1 MKNRT
6 SEKRG
11 LSSSGRITRPHDF
24 ISCSMMLNVMLKL
37 VALFYI
43 AATAPFLE
51 KRVEPPPAFIHA
63 FPFNMKS
70 K

>member
-11 LSSSGRITRPHDF
+11 LPSSGRMTCPHDF
-24 ISCSMMLNVMLKL
+24 ISCSMMFNVMLKL
-37 VALFYI
+37 DALFYI
-43 AATAPFLE
+43 VATVPFLE
-51 KRVEPPPAFIHA
+51 TRIESPPTFFHA

>member
-11 LSSSGRITRPHDF
+11 LPSSGRMTCPHDF

-43 AATAPFLE
+43 ATTVPFLQTRIE
-51 KRVEPPPAFIHA
+51 SPPAFIHA

>member
-6 SEKRG
+6 SEKLG
-11 LSSSGRITRPHDF
+11 LPSSGRITRPHDF

-43 AATAPFLE
+43 VSTVPFLE
-51 KRVEPPPAFIHA
+51 KRIESPPTFIHA

>member
-11 LSSSGRITRPHDF
+11 LPSSGRITRPHDF

-43 AATAPFLE
+43 AATVPFLE
-51 KRVEPPPAFIHA
+51 KRIESPPTFIHA